1 MIKYARHLRLY
12 RQLTLALL
20 LFASSRLQADNHQT
34 EALEAAA
41 TRAELTHYLTEDDA
55 GRAVSQFIQQQMPAE
70 IKDFFDGMLQRDPE
84 LAEEMLEHLT
94 EICEEYKLLQQ
105 EAPAE
110 AALFVKIE
118 RHEVLSHVLS
128 ESFEPQSPQAKAIA
142 RKIRSELEAAF
153 DLKLQWQAQE
163 LKQLQDEVED
173 LSALLEQRKQAR
185 EAIIQRRL
193 DELTGINS
201 HLEW

>member
-1 MIKYARHLRLY
+1 MQYSRQLRRC
-12 RQLTLALL
+12 RQLTLTLL
-20 LFASSRLQADNHQT
+20 LFTSSLIYADDHQA
-34 EALEAAA
+34 EALEADA
-41 TRAELTHYLTEDDA
+41 TRAQLKHYLTEDDE
-55 GRAVSQFIQQQMPAE
+55 GRAVSQFIQQKMPAE
-70 IKDFFDGMLQRDPE
+70 IQVFVDGMLQRDPE
-84 LAEEMLEHLT
+84 LAQEMLEHLS
-94 EICEEYKLLQQ
+94 EICEEYTMLQQ
-105 EAPAE
+105 EAPEE

-128 ESFEPQSPQAKAIA
+128 ESFEPQSQHAKAIA
-142 RKIRSELEAAF
+142 RKIRGELEAAF

-163 LKQLQDEVED
+163 LKQLQDEVEE